1 MESAKDGRPSSLPP
15 SRIRGNRVHSSEE
28 HVEVATLLEHT
39 QDVGTVP
46 RPLGEN
52 SRFRPDR
59 ATAPVAEHDGGGVF
73 PTVRGRARCG
83 RKWRSSPPG
92 RMHAAAQRRVSRARC
107 GESAERREAKDEAAR
122 AEQSRAG
129 APSCTGTA
137 RCLCRQLR
145 GTRRLPGLRAT
156 AGDTA
161 KVSVDIALA
170 AAATRLRG
178 RPGRPRKAEVRNVS
192 HENCPPTPLE

>member
-1 MESAKDGRPSSLPP
+1 MLAPFLDRWAKIPGSAPTALMRRWPSTTVAGFSRLSGAARDVVESGDP
-15 SRIRGNRVHSSEE
+15 VHP
-28 HVEVATLLEHT
+28 A
-39 QDVGTVP
+39 
-46 RPLGEN
+46 
-52 SRFRPDR
+52 
-59 ATAPVAEHDGGGVF
+59 A
-73 PTVRGRARCG
+73 C
-83 RKWRSSPPG
+83 
-92 RMHAAAQRRVSRARC
+92 HAAAQRRVSRARC

-178 RPGRPRKAEVRNVS
+178 RPGRPRKAEVRDVS